1 MNEYSINMN
10 ITKNTTKIIEFLLK
24 NIDKV
29 GFNVNQLSRSIN
41 ISVGSAH
48 KILQELK
55 KNDIV
60 ATTDL
65 KSSIYYKL
73 NLNNPDTVDICKLTL
88 RKNKKDLPSY
98 IKVYSEEIEKFDK
111 AEIIILFGSILN
123 KKDFNDVDVLFVT
136 NKIKEVN
143 IFCSEISKIRTK
155 PINPLIMKFDDI
167 IKNIKNKNNII
178 LEIINNGVIIRGEE
192 RYMEAL
198 KNAD

>member
-1 MNEYSINMN
+1 MN

-73 NLNNPDTVDICKLTL
+73 NLNNPDTVDIWFIV
-88 RKNKKDLPSY
+88 RK
-98 IKVYSEEIEKFDK
+98 
-111 AEIIILFGSILN
+111 
-123 KKDFNDVDVLFVT
+123 
-136 NKIKEVN
+136 
-143 IFCSEISKIRTK
+143 
-155 PINPLIMKFDDI
+155 
-167 IKNIKNKNNII
+167 
-178 LEIINNGVIIRGEE
+178 
-192 RYMEAL
+192 L
-198 KNAD
+198 KNLIRQRL

>member
-98 IKVYSEEIEKFDK
+98 IKVYSEEIEKFNK

>member
-1 MNEYSINMN
+1 MN

-98 IKVYSEEIEKFDK
+98 IKVYSEEIEKFNK

>member
-1 MNEYSINMN
+1 MN

-155 PINPLIMKFDDI
+155 PISPLIMKFDDI

>member
-1 MNEYSINMN
+1 MN

-155 PINPLIMKFDDI
+155 PINPLIM
-167 IKNIKNKNNII
+167 
-178 LEIINNGVIIRGEE
+178 
-192 RYMEAL
+192 
-198 KNAD
+198 

>member
-1 MNEYSINMN
+1 MN

-98 IKVYSEEIEKFDK
+98 IKVYSEEIEKFNK

-155 PINPLIMKFDDI
+155 PISPLIMKFDDI

>member
-1 MNEYSINMN
+1 MNEYSKNMN

-98 IKVYSEEIEKFDK
+98 IKVYSEEIEKFNK